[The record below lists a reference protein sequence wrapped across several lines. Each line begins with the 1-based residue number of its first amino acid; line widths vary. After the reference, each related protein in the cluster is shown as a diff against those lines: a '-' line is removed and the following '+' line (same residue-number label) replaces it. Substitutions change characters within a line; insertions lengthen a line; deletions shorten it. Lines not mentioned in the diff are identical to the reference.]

1 MPGQVNVIWH
11 FQTVHH
17 DLWDYDLAS
26 APQLITVNRNGKK
39 IDAVAIAT
47 KHGFMFVFDRVTGE
61 PVFPI
66 EEKPF
71 PASKMPGEKSWP
83 TQPIPTVVPS
93 FTRHEVTKE
102 MTQSLFL

>member
-1 MPGQVNVIWH
+1 
-11 FQTVHH
+11 
-17 DLWDYDLAS
+17 
-26 APQLITVNRNGKK
+26 
-39 IDAVAIAT
+39 
-47 KHGFMFVFDRVTGE
+47 MFVFDRVTGK
-61 PVFPI
+61 PIFPI

-102 MTQSLFL
+102 MLNPYYTEEEKKKWYKRIDSAKSGLFVPPSDKYETIMLPGRIGWCKFWKHCF